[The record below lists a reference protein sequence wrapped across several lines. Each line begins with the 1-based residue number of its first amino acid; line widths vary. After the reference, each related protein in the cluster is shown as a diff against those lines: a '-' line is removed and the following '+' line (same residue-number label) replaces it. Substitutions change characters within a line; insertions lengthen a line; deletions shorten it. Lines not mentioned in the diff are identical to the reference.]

1 MKEYYKLSEKDVRI
15 DVAFFCGHLPRKQTV
30 TPYRIGCNNMECAE
44 KLCTKLQS
52 CEQGYQEEQNAS
64 EGKNTLRMPF
74 EFFFV
79 TSTLENFEKRK
90 FKAGEINV
98 ILKLRDDPIFMAI

>member
-1 MKEYYKLSEKDVRI
+1 MSESTLH
-15 DVAFFCGHLPRKQTV
+15 FFCGHLPRKQTV

-74 EFFFV
+74 EFFLLRY
-79 TSTLENFEKRK
+79 TLVFNMKVSWGK
-90 FKAGEINV
+90 SNKT
-98 ILKLRDDPIFMAI
+98 